1 VKSGTK
7 LAHDLKE
14 NSGLFPSSDFGWDAE
29 LSSLISR
36 YFWTM
41 FACQYPSSGVLVE
54 VCEVESSQQV
64 VTRLLAKWQAG
75 DEEGLRALF
84 PVVYNEL
91 RRVAHYHLQKERP
104 DHTFQSMALVHE
116 AYLRLVK
123 QGGANIENREHF
135 LAICALLMRQIL
147 VEYARRHRAAKRG
160 GGEKETLLDGMAL
173 ARGRSV
179 DLMTLDAALDLLAKL
194 DSQQSRVVELR
205 FFGGLSI
212 AETARVMEISPATVK
227 RDWATARLWLHHEM
241 NRQGTA

>member
-1 VKSGTK
+1 MFA
-7 LAHDLKE
+7 LQ
-14 NSGLFPSSDFGWDAE
+14 N
-29 LSSLISR
+29 LSSG
-36 YFWTM
+36 
-41 FACQYPSSGVLVE
+41 ALVRAP
-54 VCEVESSQQV
+54 VVETSPQL
-64 VTRLLAKWQAG
+64 VTDLLAKWRAG

-104 DHTFQSMALVHE
+104 GHTFQSMALVHE
-116 AYLRLVK
+116 AYLRLAK
-123 QGGANIENREHF
+123 QGGARIENREHF

-160 GGEKETLLDGMAL
+160 GGEKQTLLEGMAL

-179 DLMTLDAALDLLAKL
+179 DLMALDAALDSLAKL
-194 DSQQSRVVELR
+194 DPQQSRVVELR

-212 AETARVMEISPATVK
+212 EETARVMEISPATVK

-241 NRQGTA
+241 SRQGGE